1 MVKFSFRG
9 VQDWV
14 DSVDKETERRQD
26 MAVKMMELDLAY
38 GGGRSRSRSGTS
50 GDSGQDLADK
60 AAIMAQIKSRLP
72 EDSQIVPQ
80 LAGAS
85 LETLK
90 KFASGQDALYE
101 YHLKHNIPYTAQEAE
116 EDVISFHRVVEEVG
130 PTLSSDQIMTTLG
143 LTEDMLDEEIRPN
156 VTFRDAIKDF
166 TTPSQVVGATF
177 SFAPTGD
184 LLSAAE
190 QTGIKDLYIDQLD
203 DNLVATIGEIN
214 ARKINGNAS
223 DEDQQLVVKLDEARK
238 KLKAGQTASAIQES
252 GKVAIEIAIN
262 IMRTNPNFKSY
273 SYLINKNHN
282 YSSQDQ
288 VKRSIQVGLIGD
300 GDTILVNGV
309 QKRITQSYI
318 DQLLA
323 E

>member
-1 MVKFSFRG
+1 M
-9 VQDWV
+9 QDWV

-26 MAVKMMELDLAY
+26 LAVKMLDLDLRY
-38 GGGRSRSRSGTS
+38 GGGRSSTSRTGGSS
-50 GDSGQDLADK
+50 DQDIADK
-60 AAIMAQIKSRLP
+60 AAYMAQIKSRLP

-90 KFASGQDALYE
+90 KFAAGQDALYD

-130 PTLSSDQIMTTLG
+130 PTLDTDQIMTTLG
-143 LTEDMLDEEIRPN
+143 ITEDMLDEEIRSG
-156 VTFRDAIKDF
+156 VTFRDAIKDI
-166 TTPSQVVGATF
+166 TEPRQVVGAAF

-190 QTGIKDLYIDQLD
+190 QQGVKDLYIDQLD
-203 DNLVATIGEIN
+203 DTLAATIGEIN
-214 ARKINGNAS
+214 ARKLNNDNNVSAEEQ
-223 DEDQQLVVKLDEARK
+223 DLVVSLNDARE
-238 KLKAGQTASAIQES
+238 KLKAGQTAAAIQLS
-252 GKVAIEIAIN
+252 GAVAIDIAIDV
-262 IMRTNPNFKSY
+262 MRTNPNFKPY
-273 SYLINKNHN
+273 AYLINKNHN

-288 VKRSIQVGLIGD
+288 VKRSIEVGLIGD
-300 GDTILVNGV
+300 GTTILVNGV
-309 QKRITQSYI
+309 PKRITQSYI

>member
-1 MVKFSFRG
+1 M
-9 VQDWV
+9 QDWV

-26 MAVKMMELDLAY
+26 LAVKMLDLDLRY
-38 GGGRSRSRSGTS
+38 GGGRSSTSRTGGSS
-50 GDSGQDLADK
+50 DQDIADK
-60 AAIMAQIKSRLP
+60 AAYMAQIKSRLP

-90 KFASGQDALYE
+90 KFAAGQDALYD

-116 EDVISFHRVVEEVG
+116 EDVISFHRVVEEIG
-130 PTLSSDQIMTTLG
+130 PTLDTDQIMTTLG
-143 LTEDMLDEEIRPN
+143 ITEDMLDEEIRSG
-156 VTFRDAIKDF
+156 VTFRDAIKDI
-166 TTPSQVVGATF
+166 TEPRQVIGAAF

-190 QTGIKDLYIDQLD
+190 QQGVKDLYIDQLD
-203 DNLVATIGEIN
+203 DTLAATIGEIN
-214 ARKINGNAS
+214 ARKLNNDDNISA
-223 DEDQQLVVKLDEARK
+223 EEQALVVSLNDARE
-238 KLKAGQTASAIQES
+238 KLKSGQTASAIQLS
-252 GKVAIEIAIN
+252 GAVAIDIAIDV
-262 IMRTNPNFKSY
+262 MRTNPNFKPY
-273 SYLINKNHN
+273 AYLINKNHN

-300 GDTILVNGV
+300 GTTILVNGV
-309 QKRITQSYI
+309 PKRITQSYI

>member
-1 MVKFSFRG
+1 
-9 VQDWV
+9 
-14 DSVDKETERRQD
+14 
-26 MAVKMMELDLAY
+26 
-38 GGGRSRSRSGTS
+38 
-50 GDSGQDLADK
+50 
-60 AAIMAQIKSRLP
+60 
-72 EDSQIVPQ
+72 
-80 LAGAS
+80 
-85 LETLK
+85 
-90 KFASGQDALYE
+90 
-101 YHLKHNIPYTAQEAE
+101 
-116 EDVISFHRVVEEVG
+116 
-130 PTLSSDQIMTTLG
+130 
-143 LTEDMLDEEIRPN
+143 MLDEEIRPN

-300 GDTILVNGV
+300 GNTILVNGV
-309 QKRITQSYI
+309 PKRITQSYI